1 VKQLVLG
8 HSTLELTFG
17 ADTKQGNFSIILIQ
31 WHMWK
36 QCTFLLQFRMS
47 YQLRAKTIPDF
58 FFMPGSHSETIFCWL
73 HLTQFPTTKKVC
85 VSKSEGFFFS
95 IFFSFRIFQH
105 CRHQAGHLHLTS
117 PKRLFKVICKMWI
130 GEQTRLNIW
139 TVKNEGNL
147 RVAFCSIMLTRRNI
161 EPLCGY
167 FPTKSK
173 SRRPVLMKR
182 WS

>member
-1 VKQLVLG
+1 MTYVKAMYFFTLVSNEWPASSKG
-8 HSTLELTFG
+8 HPRF
-17 ADTKQGNFSIILIQ
+17 FSFNAGLILRNDFLLIILN
-31 WHMWK
+31 
-36 QCTFLLQFRMS
+36 
-47 YQLRAKTIPDF
+47 TISNYER
-58 FFMPGSHSETIFCWL
+58 GL
-73 HLTQFPTTKKVC
+73 C
-85 VSKSEGFFFS
+85 VSKSEVLFFS

-117 PKRLFKVICKMWI
+117 PKRLFKVTCKTWKS
-130 GEQTRLNIW
+130 EQTRLNTW

-147 RVAFCSIMLTRRNI
+147 RVVFCSIMLTRWGI
-161 EPLCGY
+161 EPFCGY

>member
-1 VKQLVLG
+1 MALLPGVLKNAFSFRRDKNSDIFYFRVKTEKWVTSFEERPSPIFFFYAGL
-8 HSTLELTFG
+8 TLRN
-17 ADTKQGNFSIILIQ
+17 D
-31 WHMWK
+31 
-36 QCTFLLQFRMS
+36 FLLIT
-47 YQLRAKTIPDF
+47 LNTIPNY
-58 FFMPGSHSETIFCWL
+58 E
-73 HLTQFPTTKKVC
+73 KVC

-117 PKRLFKVICKMWI
+117 PKRLFKVTCKMWI
-130 GEQTRLNIW
+130 SEQTRLNIW

-147 RVAFCSIMLTRRNI
+147 RVAFTRRNI

>member
-1 VKQLVLG
+1 MALLPGVLKNAFSFRRDKNSDIFYFRVKPRNEWPASRKDHPRFFFYAGL
-8 HSTLELTFG
+8 TLRN
-17 ADTKQGNFSIILIQ
+17 D
-31 WHMWK
+31 
-36 QCTFLLQFRMS
+36 FLLIT
-47 YQLRAKTIPDF
+47 LNTISNYEK
-58 FFMPGSHSETIFCWL
+58 GLCKQIWR
-73 HLTQFPTTKKVC
+73 
-85 VSKSEGFFFS
+85 FFFS

-117 PKRLFKVICKMWI
+117 PKRLFKVTCKMWI
-130 GEQTRLNIW
+130 SEQTRLNIW

-147 RVAFCSIMLTRRNI
+147 RVAFTRRNI